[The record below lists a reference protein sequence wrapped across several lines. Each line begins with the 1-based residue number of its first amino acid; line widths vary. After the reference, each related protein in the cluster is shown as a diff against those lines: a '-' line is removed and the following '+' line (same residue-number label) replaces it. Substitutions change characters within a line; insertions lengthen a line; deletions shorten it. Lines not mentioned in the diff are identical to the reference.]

1 MTMEDKI
8 IESDYN
14 GRVRTMRLSDEA
26 LEQLLAESE
35 SDRVERKESFKGD
48 VPQKLRQAICAF
60 ANDLPN
66 HASPAVAFVGVSD
79 DGFPTGLP
87 ITDELLRALSDI
99 KTDGKITPP
108 PSLLVEKRT
117 LRGHEIAVVTVMPSD
132 APPVR
137 LEGRIWIRVGP
148 RRALASKQDEAILNE
163 RRRFRDRPFD
173 IQPLPSAKM
182 ANLDRYY
189 YEAKYLPATVAQDVL
204 EANDRSYEQRLAA
217 SKMVA
222 SVDDP
227 TPTFLGML
235 VVGSDPRF
243 FIPHAYIQFLRLDG
257 TDLASPV
264 IDEAA
269 IDGKLADVVVAIDGK
284 LRAHNTT
291 RVDITSGP
299 VEKRQPRYPIAA
311 LEQLVRNALTHRTYE
326 NTYAP
331 VRVLWLNHQVEIWSP
346 GGPFGAV
353 TKANFGEPG
362 LAEYRNPNIAEAMK
376 GLGFVQRFGLGL
388 QIAKSELQKNGNP
401 PPEFEVSDQWVRATL
416 KPAF

>member
-1 MTMEDKI
+1 
-8 IESDYN
+8 
-14 GRVRTMRLSDEA
+14 MRLSDEA
-26 LEQLLAESE
+26 LEQLLMEAE

-48 VPQKLRQAICAF
+48 APQKLRQAVCAF
-60 ANDLPN
+60 ANNLAN
-66 HASPAVAFVGVSD
+66 HSDPAVAFIGVD
-79 DGFPTGLP
+79 DAGKPSGIP

-108 PSLLVEKRT
+108 PSLLVEKRM
-117 LRGHEIAVVTVMPSD
+117 LCGHDIAVLTVMPSD

-148 RRALASKQDEAILNE
+148 RRAIASKQDEAILNE

-173 IQPLPSAKM
+173 IQPLPSAKISD
-182 ANLDRYY
+182 LDRYY
-189 YEAKYLPATVAQDVL
+189 YEAKYLPATVATDIL
-204 EANDRSYEQRLAA
+204 DANDRTYEQRLAA
-217 SKMVA
+217 SKMLV
-222 SVDDP
+222 SVDDV
-227 TPTFLGML
+227 TPTFVGML
-235 VVGSDPRF
+235 VVGVNPRF
-243 FIPHAYIQFLRLDG
+243 FIPHAYVQFLRLDG

-264 IDEAA
+264 IDEAT
-269 IDGKLADVVVAIDGK
+269 IEGKLADVVTAIDGK

-291 RVDITSGP
+291 RVDITSSP
-299 VEKRQPRYPIAA
+299 VEKRQAKYPIAA

-331 VRVLWLNHQVEIWSP
+331 VRILWLNHRVEIWSP

-353 TKANFGEPG
+353 TKANFGQPG

-388 QIAKSELQKNGNP
+388 QIARAELAKNGNP
-401 PPEFEVSDQWVRATL
+401 PADFEVSDQWVRATL
-416 KPAF
+416 MPAF

>member
-1 MTMEDKI
+1 
-8 IESDYN
+8 
-14 GRVRTMRLSDEA
+14 MRLPDEV
-26 LEQLLAESE
+26 LDQLLGDAE

-48 VPQKLRQAICAF
+48 VPQKLRQAVCAF
-60 ANDLPN
+60 ANNLPN
-66 HASPAVAFVGVSD
+66 HASPSVAFIGVTD
-79 DGFPTGLP
+79 DGTPTGLP

-117 LRGHEIAVVTVMPSD
+117 LRGRDVAVVTVMGSD

-137 LEGRIWIRVGP
+137 LDGRIWIRVGP
-148 RRALASKQDEAILNE
+148 RRAVASKQDETILNE

-173 IQPLPSAKM
+173 IQPLPSSAITD
-182 ANLDRYY
+182 LDRYY
-189 YEAKYLPATVAQDVL
+189 YEAKYLPATVAPDVL
-204 EANDRSYEQRLAA
+204 EANDRSYAQRLAA
-217 SKMVA
+217 SKMVTSA
-222 SVDDP
+222 DQQI
-227 TPTFLGML
+227 PTFLGVL
-235 VVGSDPRF
+235 VIGANPRF
-243 FIPHAYIQFLRLDG
+243 FIPHAYVQFLRLDG

-269 IDGKLADVVVAIDGK
+269 IEGKLADVVTAIDGK

-291 RVDITSGP
+291 RVDITSSP
-299 VEKRQPRYPIAA
+299 VEKRQPKYPIAA

-331 VRVLWLNHQVEIWSP
+331 VRIIWLNHRVEIWSP
-346 GGPFGAV
+346 GGPFGTV
-353 TKANFGEPG
+353 TKENFGQPG

-388 QIAKSELQKNGNP
+388 QIAKAELAKNGNP
-401 PPEFEVSDQWVRATL
+401 PAEFEVSDQWVRATL
-416 KPAF
+416 TPAF